1 MFTRSSTLYGSIDR
15 VRDPIR
21 SNHLAR
27 ALSVP
32 AIYCRRRRLP
42 VCSARDRSMLQLLA
56 LLRPPSAMAGDP
68 GGEVKY
74 PLDAESYRLLCK
86 IGSGVSAVV
95 YKAVCLPLGS
105 SAVVAIKAIDL
116 ERSRAN
122 LDDVWREAKAMALL
136 SHRNVLRAHC
146 SFTVGSHLW
155 VVMPFMGAG
164 SLHSILS
171 HGFPDGLPE
180 PCVAVVLKD
189 TLRALCY
196 LHEQGRIHRDIKAGN
211 ILVDSDGSVKLAD
224 FGVSA
229 SIYETGPAA
238 SSGPIHAPPPA
249 ALGSS
254 CFNDLAGTP
263 YWMAPEVIHSHV
275 GYGIKADIWSFGI
288 TALELAHGRPPL
300 SHLPPSKS
308 MLMRITSRV
317 RLEDAEA
324 TTSASA
330 KRKKFSK
337 AFKDMV
343 SSCLCQ
349 EPAKRPSA
357 EKLLRHPFFRGC
369 RSNDYL
375 VRNVL
380 AAVPSIEERC
390 KDANLCG
397 CARGARCVSP
407 CRHAAGSVVKNRRIS
422 GWNFNEENLEFD
434 PAEAGAAEKR
444 CGLPFHEEE
453 DDDPAEL
460 ESNSA
465 GDGNEDSRATATT
478 TRGSHDEKAAATF
491 KEVVVPQLMTILA
504 SLEMQRGMV
513 MHVLENG
520 SCHVADGIN
529 GCGGMAASNPG
540 EEMLL
545 GYVRQLEHR
554 VEELGTEVEEEVARN
569 ARLEKQ
575 LQERVSAHKTDSSSQ
590 TSGSN

>member
-1 MFTRSSTLYGSIDR
+1 
-15 VRDPIR
+15 
-21 SNHLAR
+21 
-27 ALSVP
+27 
-32 AIYCRRRRLP
+32 
-42 VCSARDRSMLQLLA
+42 MLQLLT
-56 LLRPPSAMAGDP
+56 LLRPPSAMAGDA

-74 PLDAESYRLLCK
+74 PLGAESYRLLCK

-122 LDDVWREAKAMALL
+122 LEDVWREAKAMALL
-136 SHRNVLRAHC
+136 SHCNVLRAHC
-146 SFTVGSHLW
+146 SFAVGSHLW
-155 VVMPFMGAG
+155 VVMPFMAAG

-180 PCVAVVLKD
+180 PCVAVVLRD

-196 LHEQGRIHRDIKAGN
+196 LHGQGRIHRDIKAGN

-238 SSGPIHAPPPA
+238 SAASSGPIHVARPA

-317 RLEDAEA
+317 RLEDAEPA
-324 TTSASA
+324 ASGSA
-330 KRKKFSK
+330 KRKKKFSK

-349 EPAKRPSA
+349 EPARRPSA

-369 RSNDYL
+369 RSRDYL

-407 CRHAAGSVVKNRRIS
+407 CRHAGSVIVKNRRIS

-444 CGLPFHEEE
+444 RSRLPFHEEE
-453 DDDPAEL
+453 EEDDPAEL

-465 GDGNEDSRATATT
+465 GDGNEGIPTAAAT
-478 TRGSHDEKAAATF
+478 RVSHDDEKAAAATGF
-491 KEVVVPQLMTILA
+491 KEVVVPQLMTILE
-504 SLEMQRGMV
+504 SLEVQRGMV
-513 MHVLENG
+513 MHVLESG
-520 SCHVADGIN
+520 GCHVADGGIN
-529 GCGGMAASNPG
+529 GCGGMADPG

-545 GYVRQLEHR
+545 GYVRQLEHK
-554 VEELGTEVEEEVARN
+554 VEELSTEVKEEMARN
-569 ARLEKQ
+569 ALLEKQ
-575 LQERVSAHKTDSSSQ
+575 VQERQVSAHRTDSSSQ

>member
-1 MFTRSSTLYGSIDR
+1 M
-15 VRDPIR
+15 
-21 SNHLAR
+21 
-27 ALSVP
+27 
-32 AIYCRRRRLP
+32 
-42 VCSARDRSMLQLLA
+42 
-56 LLRPPSAMAGDP
+56 
-68 GGEVKY
+68 KY
-74 PLDAESYRLLCK
+74 PLNAESYRLLCK
-86 IGSGVSAVV
+86 IGTGVSAVV
-95 YKAVCLPLGS
+95 YKAVCLPLG

-155 VVMPFMGAG
+155 VVMPFMDAG

-171 HGFPDGLPE
+171 HGFHDGLPE
-180 PCVAVVLKD
+180 PCIAVVLKD

-229 SIYETGPAA
+229 SIYETPPAT
-238 SSGPIHAPPPA
+238 SSFSGPIHAPSA
-249 ALGSS
+249 VLSS
-254 CFNDLAGTP
+254 SYFNDMAGTP

-317 RLEDAEA
+317 RLDDAE
-324 TTSASA
+324 SS

-357 EKLLRHPFFRGC
+357 EKLLRHPFFKGS
-369 RSNDYL
+369 RSKDYL

-380 AAVPSIEERC
+380 VAVPSIEERC
-390 KDANLCG
+390 KDTNLCG
-397 CARGARCVSP
+397 CSRGARCVSP
-407 CRHAAGSVVKNRRIS
+407 CRHVNIVKNRRIS
-422 GWNFNEENLEFD
+422 GWNFNEESFEVD
-434 PAEAGAAEKR
+434 PTERTAQR
-444 CGLPFHEEE
+444 FLPF
-453 DDDPAEL
+453 DDDDML
-460 ESNSA
+460 ERASKST
-465 GDGNEDSRATATT
+465 GDDEDSQVR
-478 TRGSHDEKAAATF
+478 RGGQENEEGVGL
-491 KEVVVPQLMTILA
+491 KEVVVPHLMTILG

-513 MHVLENG
+513 MHVLEGGGYHLGNG
-520 SCHVADGIN
+520 
-529 GCGGMAASNPG
+529 GCETAAR
-540 EEMLL
+540 EEREDMLL
-545 GYVRQLEHR
+545 GYVRQIEQR
-554 VEELGTEVEEEVARN
+554 VEELSTEVEEETARN
-569 ARLEKQ
+569 ARLGE
-575 LQERVSAHKTDSSSQ
+575 LLHERVNENQINSSQ
-590 TSGSN
+590 T